1 MQMVPPRTRQNAP
14 MQRSSAWVIG
24 IALVILAAVVGF
36 LLFSNQSEA
45 EPSASPSAATSLAP
59 SASAAASASLA
70 ADLLERRWNVL
81 FVGTDHSAER
91 EAQGLPVNSDAIML
105 VSLSADQSEL
115 TLVSL
120 PRDTVDV
127 PLPDGGTYSGKI
139 NGLYVEQGIDVLRAA
154 MEGVFGVPID
164 AHVVL
169 DMDDMAALIDAV
181 GGVDV
186 NPPEALNDD
195 VFTGLHLEAGPQEL
209 DAATALLYVRTRIDE
224 DYGRMRR
231 HQEVFG
237 SLIERLTDPDR
248 DLELGGLLDGFQ
260 SLETDL
266 PLDQVPTLLEL
277 ARRAR
282 EAEVTNLVVEP
293 PLITFEGDRGDGR
306 GYVLEADFDAIREEV
321 QTLIGD

>member
-1 MQMVPPRTRQNAP
+1 
-14 MQRSSAWVIG
+14 MQRSSAPWIIG
-24 IALVILAAVVGF
+24 IAVLVLAAIIGF
-36 LLFSNQSEA
+36 LLFSNRGA
-45 EPSASPSAATSLAP
+45 EPSPSPLASAP
-59 SASAAASASLA
+59 GSASALPSASASLA

-81 FVGTDHSAER
+81 FVGIDHSAER

-105 VSLSADQSEL
+105 VSLSADQSAL

-127 PLPDGGTYSGKI
+127 PLPDGGTYTGKI
-139 NGLYVEQGIDVLRAA
+139 NGLFAEQGIEGLRGA

-186 NPPEALNDD
+186 NPPEPLNDD

-209 DAATALLYVRTRIDE
+209 DAATAMLYVRTRIDE

-231 HQEVFG
+231 HQEVIV

-248 DLELGGLLDGFQ
+248 DIDMSSLLEGFQ
-260 SLETDL
+260 SLDTDL
-266 PLDQVPTLLEL
+266 PLDQLPTLLEL
-277 ARRAR
+277 ARRGR
-282 EAEVTNLVVEP
+282 EAEVTNLVIEP
-293 PLITFEGDRGDGR
+293 PLITREGDQGDGR
-306 GYVLEADFDAIREEV
+306 GYVLEADFDAIRSEV
-321 QTLIGD
+321 QALIGD

>member
-1 MQMVPPRTRQNAP
+1 
-14 MQRSSAWVIG
+14 MQRSSAPWIIG
-24 IALVILAAVVGF
+24 IAVLVLAAVIGF
-36 LLFSNQSEA
+36 LLFSNQGSEPVA
-45 EPSASPSAATSLAP
+45 SPTPLASAPASASALPSASS
-59 SASAAASASLA
+59 SLA
-70 ADLLERRWNVL
+70 ADLLDRRWNVL
-81 FVGTDHSAER
+81 FVGIDHSAER

-139 NGLYVEQGIDVLRAA
+139 NGLFAEQGIEGLRGA

-209 DAATALLYVRTRIDE
+209 DAATALLPFPHTPI
-224 DYGRMRR
+224 GNPFLLNF
-231 HQEVFG
+231 H
-237 SLIERLTDPDR
+237 SL
-248 DLELGGLLDGFQ
+248 
-260 SLETDL
+260 SLFL
-266 PLDQVPTLLEL
+266 SYL
-277 ARRAR
+277 
-282 EAEVTNLVVEP
+282 N
-293 PLITFEGDRGDGR
+293 
-306 GYVLEADFDAIREEV
+306 
-321 QTLIGD
+321 